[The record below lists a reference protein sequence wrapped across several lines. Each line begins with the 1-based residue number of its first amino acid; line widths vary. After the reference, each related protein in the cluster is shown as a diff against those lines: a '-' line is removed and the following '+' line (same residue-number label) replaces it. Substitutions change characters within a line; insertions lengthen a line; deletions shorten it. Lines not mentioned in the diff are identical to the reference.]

1 MSRRR
6 FLKNITGMLVAT
18 AIPKP
23 LLNVEEIVKDDKS
36 FYEMALEKRRK
47 RMYEQFEKKLF
58 AGDIEK
64 MRIKSN
70 GSVYINYE
78 K

>member
-23 LLNVEEIVKDDKS
+23 LLNVEKITKNNKS
-36 FYEMALEKRRK
+36 FHEMALEERRRK
-47 RMYEQFEKKLF
+47 YSEQFEKKLW
-58 AGDIEK
+58 AGNAEK
-64 MRIKSN
+64 MRIGSN
-70 GSVYINYE
+70 GSIYINYE

>member
-18 AIPKP
+18 AIPKTP
-23 LLNVEEIVKDDKS
+23 EVKPEEETNK
-36 FYEMALEKRRK
+36 
-47 RMYEQFEKKLF
+47 MYI
-58 AGDIEK
+58 AGKIKVGDMIAKIEGSEK
-64 MRIKSN
+64 MRITSS
-70 GSVYINYE
+70 GSIYINYE

>member
-23 LLNVEEIVKDDKS
+23 LLNVEEIAKDDKS
-36 FYEMALEKRRK
+36 YYEIALEKKRK
-47 RMYEQFEKKLF
+47 KMSEQLEK
-58 AGDIEK
+58 AMWSGNTEK
-64 MRIKSN
+64 MRIGSN

>member
-6 FLKNITGMLVAT
+6 FLKNITGMLVAS
-18 AIPKP
+18 AIPKVP
-23 LLNVEEIVKDDKS
+23 EVKPEETKTH
-36 FYEMALEKRRK
+36 Y
-47 RMYEQFEKKLF
+47 
-58 AGDIEK
+58 AGKIKVGDMIAKVDGNER
-64 MRIKSN
+64 MRIGSN